1 MSIENLYAPL
11 QLGSLQLPHRIVMAP
26 LTRMR
31 SAAGGVPTA
40 LSAEY
45 YAQRASAALI
55 ITEATGVS
63 VQGMGYPNMPGLYS
77 AEQVVGWSAVTKA
90 VHAQGGRII
99 AQIVHGG
106 RTSHSSYSPEGALPV
121 APSALAPVDG
131 QAFTPEFSLV
141 PFEIPRALDI
151 DELPGIV
158 NDFRQ
163 AAENAMA
170 AGFDGVE
177 IHSANGYLLDQF
189 LQDNS
194 NLREDAYGG
203 SIAGRARL
211 LLNVVDA
218 IAHTIGADKVGVR
231 LSPSGNF
238 NDMKESN
245 PTDLFSYV
253 IQALSERG
261 IAYLHLIEP
270 RASSVGLGDDLSL
283 DVANNARLFRRL
295 FKGPV
300 ISAGGYTAQSG
311 SEAIAAGDADAI
323 AYGRM
328 FIANPDL
335 AARFKSGA
343 ELNAYDR
350 NTFYGGAEVGY
361 TDYPTLASA

>member
-1 MSIENLYAPL
+1 
-11 QLGSLQLPHRIVMAP
+11 
-26 LTRMR
+26 
-31 SAAGGVPTA
+31 
-40 LSAEY
+40 
-45 YAQRASAALI
+45 
-55 ITEATGVS
+55 
-63 VQGMGYPNMPGLYS
+63 
-77 AEQVVGWSAVTKA
+77 
-90 VHAQGGRII
+90 
-99 AQIVHGG
+99 
-106 RTSHSSYSPEGALPV
+106 
-121 APSALAPVDG
+121 
-131 QAFTPEFSLV
+131 
-141 PFEIPRALDI
+141 
-151 DELPGIV
+151 
-158 NDFRQ
+158 
-163 AAENAMA
+163 MA

-295 FKGPV
+295 LK
-300 ISAGGYTAQSG
+300 
-311 SEAIAAGDADAI
+311 
-323 AYGRM
+323 
-328 FIANPDL
+328 
-335 AARFKSGA
+335 
-343 ELNAYDR
+343 DR
-350 NTFYGGAEVGY
+350 
-361 TDYPTLASA
+361 